1 MAISLKKELK
11 KVFNPQSIK
20 SVVFFVLLWRILTF
34 LIAVVGYFLLAE
46 RYAPL
51 SSLNKFW
58 QNNFLFWSWA
68 NFDSE
73 HYLKIAQI
81 GYGYSRGFPLFP
93 FFPLYPLLL
102 RFFSFLCLGDFFL
115 AGQLII
121 LIFLPLTIYFANK
134 VLKSKGFNNRRILV
148 IDLLFLLSPGGVFLN
163 AFYTELPF
171 LFFVALSFYFLSKKK
186 YFGASLWATLA
197 SGTRVVGIF
206 LAPAIFW
213 KLLKDKEVSW
223 FKKLL
228 FPFISALGLLFYASY
243 LGIKFGDPFLFGLS
257 HQAWGKAQVVFP
269 LITLWKYVKTI
280 IIFPKN
286 LSFLNYYVVVLEFL
300 ITTGVLFSFIVVWFK
315 SVKKRNVSSILI
327 FSTLCFVL
335 PFLTGSL
342 GTMPRYLLTF
352 LSLFPYWAGKI
363 IEIRSDIIRIGIY
376 AVIFWVFASGVILF
390 TRGYWWG

>member
-1 MAISLKKELK
+1 MAISFKEELK
-11 KVFNPQSIK
+11 KTLNLQSIK
-20 SVVFFVLLWRILTF
+20 SIVLFVLSWRILIL
-34 LIAVVGYFLLAE
+34 LIAAIGYFLLAE

-51 SSLNKFW
+51 SFLNKFW
-58 QNNFLFWSWA
+58 QSNFLFWSWA

-81 GYGYSRGFPLFP
+81 GYGYSRGLPLFP

-102 RFFSFLCLGDFFL
+102 KFFSFLCLGDLFL
-115 AGQLII
+115 AGQSII

-134 VLKSKGFNNRRILV
+134 ILKSKGFDDRRILI
-148 IDLLFLLSPGGVFLN
+148 IDLLFLFSPGAVFLN

-171 LFFVALSFYFLSKKK
+171 LFFVVLSFYFLDQKK
-186 YFGASLWATLA
+186 YFSASLWAALA

-213 KLLKDKEVSW
+213 QLLKDKKISW
-223 FKKLL
+223 FKRLL
-228 FPFISALGLLFYASY
+228 FPSISVLGLLFYAGY
-243 LGIKFGDPFLFGLS
+243 LGIKFGDPLLFGLS
-257 HQAWGKAQVVFP
+257 HQAWGKAQIIFP
-269 LITLWKYVKTI
+269 LITLWEYVKTI
-280 IIFPKN
+280 IVPPHN
-286 LSFLNYYVVVLEFL
+286 LSFLNYCVVVLEFS
-300 ITTGVLFSFIVVWFK
+300 ITVGVLFSFIIIWLK
-315 SVKKRNVSSILI
+315 SIKKRKTSSILI
-327 FSTLCFVL
+327 FSTLCFIL

-363 IEIRSDIIRIGIY
+363 VEIRSSIMRTGIY
-376 AVIFWVFASGVILF
+376 AVIFLVFASGVILF